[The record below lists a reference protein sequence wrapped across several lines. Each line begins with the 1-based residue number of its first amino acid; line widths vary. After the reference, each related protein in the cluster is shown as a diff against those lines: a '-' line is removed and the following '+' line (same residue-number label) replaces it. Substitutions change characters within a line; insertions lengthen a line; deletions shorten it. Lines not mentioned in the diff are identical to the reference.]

1 MESHIILNSKIVY
14 MNDIYKKNKKSYLFF
29 IFSIYF
35 IVLLIPSNSDQIT
48 QFNIKFEQNEDGY
61 VEIYNRN
68 SPIKCPT
75 KLKDN
80 GEEKQDTCNPYLT
93 KGNHT
98 IYAEWDYI
106 MTDLSH
112 LFRERKTLVEVD
124 LSLINT
130 TNIERMVKTFRDCIS
145 LRKVVLPNITSS
157 SLIEIL
163 GMFEGCISLT
173 SVEFTGE
180 FTTKNVNN
188 TESMFKGC
196 KSLVSINFPNS
207 FDTSN
212 ANEIKDMFSG
222 CISLIS
228 LNFKIFDLS
237 KINNT
242 ACFFNSTKISN
253 FELDNFD
260 TSQVTDMEYM
270 FNNCSNLI
278 SLNISM
284 FNYSNI
290 KKMDYMLANNINL
303 EYINFGKNEI
313 YDNVSVKNIFENC
326 PKKTIIYVNKKTPE
340 DFFHG
345 TNATFAIIECGKYST
360 TYIKNLY
367 NENKIICIQNCK
379 YLNNYKFKYKNR
391 CYISCPNN
399 TIANYS
405 SFICEST
412 EIEISTIPEIITT
425 TIISKIPKLNPTS
438 SIEEKDTDINIK
450 ILCNLNEFLLGR
462 CKNFFQNRED
472 EEYFA
477 QNIINNIMNGN
488 LNEVLS
494 FIVNEEQVI
503 LIPNRNKKYQ
513 ISTISGQKNLN
524 YSTSLDFR
532 DCENELKV
540 KYSLN
545 LSEELI
551 LFKIENNISGINIP
565 IIDYVLFNNNGS
577 ILLDL
582 NKCNNLLIDYST
594 PISLDKNELY
604 KYNLSSEYYSDIC
617 KKYSNGDVDMTIYDR
632 KYEYNDKNM
641 SLCEYNCTYVKYD
654 INISKV
660 RCKCPPNN
668 GLRYSNNS
676 YDLENKQLLNK
687 VVAQIRYTN
696 FDVTQCINLFTSKD
710 DLKSN
715 SGFYTLL
722 FIIAIFIIIG
732 IIFCLKGYRELN
744 NKIDTIIYNK
754 FGDGKNIKK
763 FNIKGKEKNP
773 PKKYIMNNNI
783 KLKVSNNFNKVKSPK
798 TRKNNKKN
806 INKKKQRKIS
816 ASDGEALNK
825 KNNSNSLSNIYDNDY
840 ELNTLS
846 FDDALKYDK
855 RKAKDYYCS
864 LLIYKQ
870 IIIYSFFNYSDY
882 TSGIIKKF
890 IFFLTFAF
898 HYGVNALFF
907 NDIIMHKIYE
917 DEGSYNILYQ
927 ISFIFYSSIICI
939 VIIRVIME
947 TLIITEKNI
956 LDVKKQKTRELA
968 IKQKRKSLKCIMI
981 KYTIFF
987 ITCSVLL
994 TFFWIYLT
1002 CFSAVYQNTQTH
1014 LIINTV
1020 ISFVIT
1026 LAYPFVTNIIPLILR
1041 KDSLY
1046 SKTKKTNG
1054 FKLNGIRKSSDKA
1067 ILKNREYIYN
1077 ISKYFQVL

>member
-75 KLKDN
+75 KLIDN

-93 KGNHT
+93 KGKHT

-180 FTTKNVNN
+180 FTTKNVINM
-188 TESMFKGC
+188 ESMFKGC
-196 KSLVSINFPNS
+196 KSLETINFPNS

-212 ANEIKDMFSG
+212 ANKIKDMFSG

-242 ACFFNSTKISN
+242 ACFFDSTKLSN

-260 TSQVTDMEYM
+260 TSLVTDMEYM

-405 SFICEST
+405 SFICESI

-425 TIISKIPKLNPTS
+425 TIISKIPKLNPIS

-450 ILCNLNEFLLGR
+450 ILCNLNEFLMGR
-462 CKNFFQNRED
+462 CKNFFKNIED

-477 QNIINNIMNGN
+477 QNIINNIMNG
-488 LNEVLS
+488 
-494 FIVNEEQVI
+494 
-503 LIPNRNKKYQ
+503 
-513 ISTISGQKNLN
+513 
-524 YSTSLDFR
+524 
-532 DCENELKV
+532 
-540 KYSLN
+540 
-545 LSEELI
+545 
-551 LFKIENNISGINIP
+551 
-565 IIDYVLFNNNGS
+565 
-577 ILLDL
+577 
-582 NKCNNLLIDYST
+582 
-594 PISLDKNELY
+594 
-604 KYNLSSEYYSDIC
+604 
-617 KKYSNGDVDMTIYDR
+617 
-632 KYEYNDKNM
+632 
-641 SLCEYNCTYVKYD
+641 
-654 INISKV
+654 
-660 RCKCPPNN
+660 
-668 GLRYSNNS
+668 
-676 YDLENKQLLNK
+676 
-687 VVAQIRYTN
+687 
-696 FDVTQCINLFTSKD
+696 
-710 DLKSN
+710 
-715 SGFYTLL
+715 
-722 FIIAIFIIIG
+722 
-732 IIFCLKGYRELN
+732 
-744 NKIDTIIYNK
+744 
-754 FGDGKNIKK
+754 
-763 FNIKGKEKNP
+763 
-773 PKKYIMNNNI
+773 
-783 KLKVSNNFNKVKSPK
+783 
-798 TRKNNKKN
+798 
-806 INKKKQRKIS
+806 
-816 ASDGEALNK
+816 
-825 KNNSNSLSNIYDNDY
+825 
-840 ELNTLS
+840 
-846 FDDALKYDK
+846 
-855 RKAKDYYCS
+855 
-864 LLIYKQ
+864 
-870 IIIYSFFNYSDY
+870 
-882 TSGIIKKF
+882 
-890 IFFLTFAF
+890 
-898 HYGVNALFF
+898 
-907 NDIIMHKIYE
+907 
-917 DEGSYNILYQ
+917 
-927 ISFIFYSSIICI
+927 
-939 VIIRVIME
+939 
-947 TLIITEKNI
+947 
-956 LDVKKQKTRELA
+956 KQK
-968 IKQKRKSLKCIMI
+968 
-981 KYTIFF
+981 
-987 ITCSVLL
+987 
-994 TFFWIYLT
+994 
-1002 CFSAVYQNTQTH
+1002 
-1014 LIINTV
+1014 
-1020 ISFVIT
+1020 
-1026 LAYPFVTNIIPLILR
+1026 
-1041 KDSLY
+1041 
-1046 SKTKKTNG
+1046 
-1054 FKLNGIRKSSDKA
+1054 
-1067 ILKNREYIYN
+1067 
-1077 ISKYFQVL
+1077 

>member
-212 ANEIKDMFSG
+212 VTKIKDMFSG

-340 DFFHG
+340 DFFNG

-450 ILCNLNEFLLGR
+450 ILCNLNEFLMGR
-462 CKNFFQNRED
+462 CKNFFKNIED

-524 YSTSLDFR
+524 YSTSLDFG

-660 RCKCPPNN
+660 RCKCPPSD

-687 VVAQIRYTN
+687 VDAQIKYTN

-806 INKKKQRKIS
+806 INKKKTK
-816 ASDGEALNK
+816 EN
-825 KNNSNSLSNIYDNDY
+825 
-840 ELNTLS
+840 
-846 FDDALKYDK
+846 F
-855 RKAKDYYCS
+855 
-864 LLIYKQ
+864 
-870 IIIYSFFNYSDY
+870 
-882 TSGIIKKF
+882 
-890 IFFLTFAF
+890 
-898 HYGVNALFF
+898 
-907 NDIIMHKIYE
+907 
-917 DEGSYNILYQ
+917 
-927 ISFIFYSSIICI
+927 
-939 VIIRVIME
+939 
-947 TLIITEKNI
+947 
-956 LDVKKQKTRELA
+956 
-968 IKQKRKSLKCIMI
+968 
-981 KYTIFF
+981 
-987 ITCSVLL
+987 SV
-994 TFFWIYLT
+994 
-1002 CFSAVYQNTQTH
+1002 
-1014 LIINTV
+1014 
-1020 ISFVIT
+1020 
-1026 LAYPFVTNIIPLILR
+1026 
-1041 KDSLY
+1041 
-1046 SKTKKTNG
+1046 
-1054 FKLNGIRKSSDKA
+1054 
-1067 ILKNREYIYN
+1067 
-1077 ISKYFQVL
+1077 